1 MQPQIACWNSMGA
14 SSRERER
21 IRMRTSSQVVVHKHL
36 WIAVDMWV
44 SQFTAISCQL
54 SAISK
59 KDGVGGVM
67 SKGGK
72 SGLNE
77 PIEP

>member
-1 MQPQIACWNSMGA
+1 MGA

-44 SQFTAISCQL
+44 SQFTAISHQPSAISCQL